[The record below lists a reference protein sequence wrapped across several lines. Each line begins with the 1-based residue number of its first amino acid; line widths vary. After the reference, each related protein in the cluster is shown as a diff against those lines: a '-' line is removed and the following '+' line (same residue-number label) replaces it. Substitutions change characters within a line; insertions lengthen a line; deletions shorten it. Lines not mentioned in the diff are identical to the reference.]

1 MNTKSLHLL
10 VGLHKVFGAHVVESK
25 ARNIIESID
34 KDLHG
39 GEVAE
44 ELLWSVA
51 PGRAEGLAFRVLK
64 QGERWSDNGRRGW
77 VFTYPVEQ
85 EARFDAAMEEAK
97 KRKEWA
103 KLWGRFAFTIKMV
116 MPPRR
121 EEPLEDTVRRPGY
134 QAIMRKVG
142 SAQLCMGC
150 CIIGGLSNIDKKFR
164 LRMYD
169 NDGNLVEIIERRIR
183 EL

>member
-1 MNTKSLHLL
+1 M
-10 VGLHKVFGAHVVESK
+10 
-25 ARNIIESID
+25 
-34 KDLHG
+34 
-39 GEVAE
+39 
-44 ELLWSVA
+44 
-51 PGRAEGLAFRVLK
+51 LK
-64 QGERWSDNGRRGW
+64 QGERWSENGRRGW

-85 EARFDAAMEEAK
+85 EARFDAVMEEAK

-121 EEPLEDTVRRPGY
+121 EEPLEDTVRCPGY

-150 CIIGGLSNIDKKFR
+150 CIIGGLSNINKKFR

-169 NDGNLVEIIERRIR
+169 SDGNLEEIIKRSIR
-183 EL
+183 ELMEGMKFNGTEIWINITDVGGGMVAGFFSNVVPAIKNFIKA